1 MTHQFSKKLNEFL
14 VCFVI
19 LLRIC
24 DSITNLFIFTLFNY
38 HVSSLLFEVAYLLYS
53 CKFFLSSFFYNFF
66 YCFLL
71 DLYKSFAVLIDNF
84 YMLSSRS
91 CFVNYFFIFFIKN
104 NSRLFSTTV
113 IYYYFIFLLS
123 IVFLY
128 MIVYLV
134 IVFLQ
139 PVLST
144 YSFIMIFF

>member
-1 MTHQFSKKLNEFL
+1 M
-14 VCFVI
+14 I

-53 CKFFLSSFFYNFF
+53 CKFFLSSFFYNFLN
-66 YCFLL
+66 CFLL
-71 DLYKSFAVLIDNF
+71 DLYKSLAVLIDNF
-84 YMLSSRS
+84 YMLSSLKLS
-91 CFVNYFFIFFIKN
+91 VNCFFLIFFLKN
-104 NSRLFSTTV
+104 NSRLFLTTV
-113 IYYYFIFLLS
+113 LYYYFIFLLS